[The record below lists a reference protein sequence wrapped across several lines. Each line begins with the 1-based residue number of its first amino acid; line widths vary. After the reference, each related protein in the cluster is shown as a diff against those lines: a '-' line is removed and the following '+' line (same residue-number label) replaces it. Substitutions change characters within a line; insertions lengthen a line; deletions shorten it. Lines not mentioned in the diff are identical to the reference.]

1 MKMLIVFCLMLSV
14 SAQAQTLVSTIH
26 SIEVDPSGRDHF
38 IKLDSGEVVFIDD
51 MQTVTDIK
59 ISAQDAKKIEF
70 HLDQNDQVVSW
81 NAVAE
86 DFNLTTNISEVAN
99 YTVSP
104 DFKPSVVRGE
114 ATVASMFATMRTDT
128 KRRAECFHRA
138 YIWAHEEYKRSGRLL
153 TKHFLFFTRKYIREN
168 RYKWW
173 FHVAP
178 SALFVNEMGKEEFL
192 VLDRSYGKKALTVK
206 EWTDLFIS
214 TKRSCPVVYKYSH
227 YNNHQEVEDCYL
239 IPSPTYYLQ
248 PLDIENFEKTGV
260 EKKSFQPGDLNVS
273 YRRGF
278 RGSPL

>member
-1 MKMLIVFCLMLSV
+1 MKMLIAFCLMLAV
-14 SAQAQTLVSTIH
+14 TAQAETLVSTIH

-51 MQTVTDIK
+51 EQTLNDIK
-59 ISAQDAKKIEF
+59 FSAHSTKKIEF
-70 HLDQNDQVVSW
+70 HLDQNDQVVYW
-81 NAVAE
+81 NSVPE
-86 DFNLTTNISEVAN
+86 DFDFTARVASVTTP
-99 YTVSP
+99 TVSP
-104 DFKPSVVRGE
+104 DFKPSPVRGE
-114 ATVASMFATMRTDT
+114 ATIASMFATMRTDT
-128 KRRAECFHRA
+128 KWRAECFHKA

-153 TKHFLFFTRKYIREN
+153 AKHFLFFTRKYIREN

-178 SALFVNEMGKEEFL
+178 SVLYVNEQGQEEFL
-192 VLDRSYGKKALTVK
+192 VLDRSYGKKALALK

-214 TKRSCPVVYKYSH
+214 TRRTCPVVYKYSH
-227 YNNHQEVEDCYL
+227 YNNHQESEDCYL

-260 EKKSFQPGDLNVS
+260 EKKSFQPGDLNIS